1 LRKPCSPHGTSL
13 PAAKHEEGSLQFG
26 RVTHE
31 FAKWRAVP
39 EAQRSPTPAWLWQ
52 PAFEVCEQQ
61 EAMSPI
67 WCRHLELP
75 IGRPTRPVSRSFRMA
90 VLADQTALPWTDELL
105 RKIERAHKIGT
116 MTVVPTVRG
125 MFRTPKSSEVSLTA

>member
-1 LRKPCSPHGTSL
+1 
-13 PAAKHEEGSLQFG
+13 
-26 RVTHE
+26 
-31 FAKWRAVP
+31 
-39 EAQRSPTPAWLWQ
+39 
-52 PAFEVCEQQ
+52 
-61 EAMSPI
+61 
-67 WCRHLELP
+67 
-75 IGRPTRPVSRSFRMA
+75 MA